1 MATRAPASRWNP
13 LFSLSQEAELE
24 FEDRNNFEIQRMVD
38 FTLEIATNGLEW
50 ARKRESERL
59 DQEHDCVEWWPSN
72 KNDEGY
78 LIAELAEALPTHL
91 SIIKTILLLQSEP
104 VGSDEENVVRFKG
117 LLWAGKITNQFVF
130 NIVAACCDFYAFGW
144 MARQIAGD
152 PPFQHFHGA
161 WRVTSSLVDCDAEF
175 EKTSAIAR

>member
-1 MATRAPASRWNP
+1 MG
-13 LFSLSQEAELE
+13 

-38 FTLEIATNGLEW
+38 LILEIATNGLAW
-50 ARKRESERL
+50 ARKREAERL
-59 DQEHDCVEWWPSN
+59 DQEPDFVEWGPGD

-78 LIAELAEALPTHL
+78 LIEEFAEPLPTHL

-117 LLWAGKITNQFVF
+117 LLSARKIINSFVF

-144 MARQIAGD
+144 MARHIAGL
-152 PPFQHFHGA
+152 PPFRHYHTVR
-161 WRVTSSLVDCDAEF
+161 RVTSSLVDDDGEF
-175 EKTSAIAR
+175 EQSSAVAR